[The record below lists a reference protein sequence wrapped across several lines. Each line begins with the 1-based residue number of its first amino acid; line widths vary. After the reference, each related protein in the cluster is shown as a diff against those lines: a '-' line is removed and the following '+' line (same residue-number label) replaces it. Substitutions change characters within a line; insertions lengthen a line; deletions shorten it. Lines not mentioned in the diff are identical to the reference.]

1 MFARRIFRRWIAG
14 TLVFAILFTQI
25 ATASYAC
32 PLYAA
37 AGEAETASVMPCAEM
52 AGTTMALDAE
62 QPGLCQQHCQFGHT
76 QQAGDA
82 AALLALPAPL
92 LTLLFVLTPA
102 APTQANSTAADPSR
116 RDAAPPLSVLH
127 CCYRL

>member
-1 MFARRIFRRWIAG
+1 MFSRRILRRWISA

-32 PLYAA
+32 PLYAVDGQA
-37 AGEAETASVMPCAEM
+37 QAMPCAD
-52 AGTTMALDAE
+52 MALDAE

-102 APTQANSTAADPSR
+102 APLQPNPAAADPSR